1 METTL
6 YNRPGLSV
14 LAYRIGTHAGFLQGM
29 LARLPSQVISDGP
42 TLAALTTRASDDLAI
57 ALLDA
62 WATVADVLTF
72 YQERIANEGFLRTAT
87 ERRSVLELARAIGYE
102 LNPGVAASTYLA
114 FTVEDAEGAPP
125 KATVDPGVKV
135 LSIPGQDQRPQ
146 TFETVERIEARAE
159 WNQLRPRQTSPQEVQ
174 IGTDVLYLKG
184 VDNQLQPGDAIL
196 IVGDERQ
203 EDHGSE
209 RWDLRILQ
217 AVDTFPAQD
226 YTRVAWQEALGHKS
240 PTVEPADNPRA
251 FAFRLRAS
259 LFGNNAPDWR
269 SMPGSIK
276 NSYDP
281 GGRQRTQWPGFEI
294 QTVAERIIDLDA
306 AYPPVLEG
314 SWIALSKPDYVELYR
329 AETVTTDSRTDFTLI
344 SKTTRIQLDSG
355 EHLNWFGL
363 RQTVVYAHSDELELA
378 EEPVTAPIYGTN
390 IVLDGMIEDLEPGQK
405 IVVSGKPVE
414 HVEVAATAKV
424 IRIGRR
430 ESTRPAQALVMT
442 SGDVPSH
449 TKTLTECQ
457 FLEIMAPPL
466 PMADGRV
473 QWHLRD
479 AEGFSGLVTAKPN
492 DLAPRPSAEDAET
505 LSEVAFIERLN
516 TDDGKRTVLILSIPL
531 NNTYDRKTVTINA
544 NVAAATHGET
554 VQEALG
560 SGDGARTNQR
570 FQLRTPPLTYVSA
583 PTASGGDSTLAVRV
597 NDVEWKEVGSLLGGG
612 ERDQSYIVRT
622 DDDGKSHVIFGD
634 GHSGARLPSG
644 TENVMGTYRS
654 GIGPDG
660 EVRAGSLAL
669 MQTRPHGIREV
680 TNPLA
685 ATGAAAPEVL
695 EDARA
700 NAPLTVLTLD
710 RIVSLQDFEDFARA
724 FAGIGKA
731 QAVVL
736 WNGQT
741 RLVHITVASAQGD
754 RIDSSSSLYRNLT
767 TAIDLVRDPV
777 QEVSVDSYTRRHFKI
792 EAGLKIDSRYIDE
805 EVRATVRAGLEEAFS
820 FKKRSL
826 GQAVTATE
834 IVALIQDVAG
844 VVATDLNQLYLVDEQ
859 TNGGEELLNATF
871 NSVLRAATTHRRGKD
886 IQPAQ
891 LLLLAREGVSF
902 SES

>member
-1 METTL
+1 M
-6 YNRPGLSV
+6 
-14 LAYRIGTHAGFLQGM
+14 
-29 LARLPSQVISDGP
+29 
-42 TLAALTTRASDDLAI
+42 
-57 ALLDA
+57 
-62 WATVADVLTF
+62 
-72 YQERIANEGFLRTAT
+72 
-87 ERRSVLELARAIGYE
+87 
-102 LNPGVAASTYLA
+102 
-114 FTVEDAEGAPP
+114 
-125 KATVDPGVKV
+125 
-135 LSIPGQDQRPQ
+135 
-146 TFETVERIEARAE
+146 
-159 WNQLRPRQTSPQEVQ
+159 
-174 IGTDVLYLKG
+174 
-184 VDNQLQPGDAIL
+184 
-196 IVGDERQ
+196 
-203 EDHGSE
+203 
-209 RWDLRILQ
+209 
-217 AVDTFPAQD
+217 
-226 YTRVAWQEALGHKS
+226 
-240 PTVEPADNPRA
+240 
-251 FAFRLRAS
+251 
-259 LFGNNAPDWR
+259 
-269 SMPGSIK
+269 
-276 NSYDP
+276 
-281 GGRQRTQWPGFEI
+281 
-294 QTVAERIIDLDA
+294 
-306 AYPPVLEG
+306 
-314 SWIALSKPDYVELYR
+314 
-329 AETVTTDSRTDFTLI
+329 
-344 SKTTRIQLDSG
+344 
-355 EHLNWFGL
+355 
-363 RQTVVYAHSDELELA
+363 
-378 EEPVTAPIYGTN
+378 
-390 IVLDGMIEDLEPGQK
+390 
-405 IVVSGKPVE
+405 
-414 HVEVAATAKV
+414 
-424 IRIGRR
+424 
-430 ESTRPAQALVMT
+430 
-442 SGDVPSH
+442 
-449 TKTLTECQ
+449 
-457 FLEIMAPPL
+457 
-466 PMADGRV
+466 
-473 QWHLRD
+473 
-479 AEGFSGLVTAKPN
+479 
-492 DLAPRPSAEDAET
+492 
-505 LSEVAFIERLN
+505 AFIERLN

-622 DDDGKSHVIFGD
+622 DGDGKSHVIFGD

-660 EVRAGSLAL
+660 EVRAASLAL

-820 FKKRSL
+820 FKKPLS
-826 GQAVTATE
+826 
-834 IVALIQDVAG
+834 
-844 VVATDLNQLYLVDEQ
+844 
-859 TNGGEELLNATF
+859 
-871 NSVLRAATTHRRGKD
+871 
-886 IQPAQ
+886 
-891 LLLLAREGVSF
+891 ARL
-902 SES
+902 